1 MLRPAGRPLSIAC
14 LTAWLAASCA
24 ASAQG
29 VASRACTGP
38 IPDLYERVA
47 PSVVYVAATS
57 INPYRLAD
65 RVTRVVGSGFI
76 IGAAGMILTNS
87 HVAFGRQSIRVT
99 LDSGETLPAELVGA
113 DPIFDLAVI
122 RITPP
127 PGASLPVVT
136 LGDSDRLRVGDEV
149 FAIGNP
155 LGLDQTLT
163 RGIVSAINRV
173 LSETPFSLQEP
184 LIQTDASINPGSS
197 GGPLVDRCGEI
208 IGIATAIIPDA
219 QNIGF
224 AIPINLAKTALP
236 SLTTQGRVVR
246 PWLGFHG
253 QLVTEELRDLLK
265 RPLTVGLLVEVV
277 EPGSPAEKAGI
288 RGGNL
293 DLVVAGHD
301 YLVGGDVVTRLDGTR
316 LDSEERL
323 TEAMRKLSVGQ
334 TVHLTVFRDGQSRE
348 VEYALPERPLLPG
361 DTQGHPSTREP
372 TRRREAPAGPGRE
385 PRVTR

>member
-1 MLRPAGRPLSIAC
+1 MPRPARRPLSIAC
-14 LTAWLAASCA
+14 LAAWLWASCA

-29 VASRACTGP
+29 VGSRACTGP
-38 IPDLYERVA
+38 VPDLYDRVA

-76 IGAAGMILTNS
+76 IGANGLILTNS

-99 LDSGETLPAELVGA
+99 LDSGDTLPAELVGA
-113 DPIFDLAVI
+113 DPIFDLALI

-127 PGASLPVVT
+127 AGTPLPVAK
-136 LGDSDRLRVGDEV
+136 LGDSERLRVGDEV

-197 GGPLVDRCGEI
+197 GGPLVDRCGDVV
-208 IGIATAIIPDA
+208 GIATAIIPDA

-224 AIPINLAKTALP
+224 AIPISLAKTALP
-236 SLTTQGRVVR
+236 SLTTKGRVIR

-253 QLVTEELRDLLK
+253 QLVTDELRDLLK
-265 RPLTVGLLVEVV
+265 DPLPRGLMVEVV

-288 RGGNL
+288 HGGTV

-301 YLVGGDVVTRLDGTR
+301 YLVGGDVVTHLEGTS
-316 LDSEERL
+316 LDSEDRLVIAMGKLTVGRTVRL
-323 TEAMRKLSVGQ
+323 TVVRS
-334 TVHLTVFRDGQSRE
+334 GQSRE
-348 VEYALPERPLLPG
+348 VEYDLPERPLLPG
-361 DTQGHPSTREP
+361 DTQGRPSGLEP
-372 TRRREAPAGPGRE
+372 AWRRGRPGAPGR
-385 PRVTR
+385 